1 MLLQSKCIRR
11 VIRVFIIRTMFA
23 CGNAII
29 RIIIT
34 RIIASAC
41 FVIAIRRR
49 VIMSTRNILI
59 NRMRSRILLRMCV
72 RLNIRIRMIC
82 RAIIMIDRIVFV
94 SLWYVLALCSQSY
107 AYY

>member
-1 MLLQSKCIRR
+1 
-11 VIRVFIIRTMFA
+11 MFV

-29 RIIIT
+29 RIVIT

-41 FVIAIRRR
+41 VVIDIRRR

>member
-1 MLLQSKCIRR
+1 MLLQSKCSRR

-34 RIIASAC
+34 RRIASAC

-49 VIMSTRNILI
+49 VIMITRNIMI
-59 NRMRSRILLRMCV
+59 NRMRSRILLRLCV